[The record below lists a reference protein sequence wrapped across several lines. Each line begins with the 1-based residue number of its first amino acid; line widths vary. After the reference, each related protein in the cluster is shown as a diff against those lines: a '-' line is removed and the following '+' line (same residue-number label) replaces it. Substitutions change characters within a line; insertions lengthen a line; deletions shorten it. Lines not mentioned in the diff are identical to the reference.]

1 MDLDNYT
8 TKSYQKYLQYAVLAY
23 RELQLQVE
31 PKVSVHYFTPN
42 SAGLAPLPP
51 DFDFYTKVAMI
62 IGGAAFT
69 LTANDRIPLP
79 KVECGVEVSEIV
91 SCPENFRRDNGAFS
105 SWFNFIPHYRAGN
118 FVGEFYSLGGGWNSA
133 GYFRID
139 WKNHQIVIT
148 GAPRVEYCMEYVGT
162 GADDAQTL
170 IPNGAVQYIRHY
182 IHSQLALFSNSSE
195 AEKQRKKNECEIA
208 FTKYKDQVQ
217 IPTITE
223 YVDLMY
229 CGFQNSPKGVSI

>member
-8 TKSYQKYLQYAVLAY
+8 TQSYQKYLQYGILAY
-23 RELQLQVE
+23 RELQLKAE

-42 SAGLAPLPP
+42 SAGLAALPP

-62 IGGAAFT
+62 IGGIPYT
-69 LTANDRIPLP
+69 LTYSDKIPLP
-79 KVECGVEVSEIV
+79 RVECGVEVAQVIADPQGCCNRV
-91 SCPENFRRDNGAFS
+91 GYIGGFDFM
-105 SWFNFIPHYRAGN
+105 PHYRAGN

-182 IHSQLALFSNSSE
+182 IHLQLALFSNTSE
-195 AEKQRKKNECEIA
+195 ADKQRKQYNCDVAFQDYKN
-208 FTKYKDQVQ
+208 QVQ

-223 YVDLMY
+223 FVDLMY
-229 CGFQNSPKGVSI
+229 CGFTNAPKGISV